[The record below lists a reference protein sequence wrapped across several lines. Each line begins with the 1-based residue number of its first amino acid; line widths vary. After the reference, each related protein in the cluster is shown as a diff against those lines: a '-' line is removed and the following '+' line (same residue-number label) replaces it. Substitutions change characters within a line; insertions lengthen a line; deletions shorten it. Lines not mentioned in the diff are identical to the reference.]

1 MSPGSSTKNLMR
13 LTKEKII
20 ELEPFLFGEDSSA
33 RIELCAHSAL
43 LFGLYYF
50 PEYFA
55 YELAPFHYDFFDD
68 FEALMRNEV
77 REIDWVA
84 FAEAAKTSVAKICLC
99 WMAYYRLKLYVN
111 VDSYDK
117 ENAERLLFDVVLAM
131 QTNALLISDF
141 GQLYNKPR
149 TKDETTVKRISNF
162 ITNNGIRFE
171 AWSTQESPRGRI
183 HGEQRPDFWLLDDIE
198 NAKTIRSVPVTQAVI
213 SHFNEIKRGMSPQA
227 SMLVLGN
234 YLTEEGSV
242 AYALESA
249 RNSGG
254 RVRFIPVIDK
264 SGVIAWPDK
273 YVETD
278 EEAVKVNATRPAL
291 RQAVSLEGKRRSL
304 NAVEGARVYEV
315 EMLLDPASANTAFFD
330 RIKVDEAIAR
340 CRKPDQVL
348 AGFWLWATYKPSD
361 AYGIGADV
369 AKGAGRDSS
378 TSALIDFT
386 QIPNRLIGSYAN
398 NLIPADQFGHE
409 LKRQGDMFGT
419 CLIGPEKNAEAGG
432 SCLTTLKMIYPV
444 DKIYRQVYMDR
455 TTDSYVG
462 SSKTGELGWETNA
475 ATKYTILND
484 LKTAFEGG
492 MLVIEDKRILL
503 ELRTFTFTDI
513 DMLGTARLGH
523 STRHFDL
530 LMATA
535 IAFAMRKFAQ
545 KAMVSKDYVQSEF
558 EATSL

>member
-1 MSPGSSTKNLMR
+1 MR
-13 LTKEKII
+13 LTQDKII
-20 ELEPFLFGEDSSA
+20 ELEPFLYGEDIGA
-33 RIELCAHSAL
+33 RVELCSHSIL

-50 PEYFA
+50 PEYFS
-55 YELAPFHYDFFDD
+55 YELAAFHMDFCDD
-68 FEALMRNEV
+68 AEKLMDGSLKEA
-77 REIDWVA
+77 DWIA
-84 FAEAAKTSVAKICLC
+84 FAEAAKTSWAKILLC
-99 WMAYYRLKLYVN
+99 WIACYKKKRYVN
-111 VDSYDK
+111 LDSYDK
-117 ENAERLLFDVVLAM
+117 ENAERILFDTVLAM
-131 QTNALLISDF
+131 QTNPRLIRDF

-162 ITNNGIRFE
+162 ITNNKIRFE

-198 NAKTIRSVPVTQAVI
+198 NSKTIRSVPVTQGII

-242 AYALESA
+242 AYAMESA

-254 RVRFIPVIDK
+254 VVRFIPVVDK
-264 SGVIAWPDK
+264 QGNIAWPDK
-273 YVETD
+273 YVATD
-278 EEAVKVNATRPAL
+278 EEAIRVNATRPTE
-291 RQAVSLEGKRRSL
+291 RQVVSLEGKRRSL

-340 CRKPDQVL
+340 CRKPDQDL
-348 AGFWLWATYKPSD
+348 AGFWLWDVYKPAD

-398 NLIPADQFGHE
+398 NLIQADQFGHE

-432 SCLTTLKMIYPV
+432 SCLTTLKLIYPV
-444 DKIYRQVYMDR
+444 DKIYRQVYFDR
-455 TTDSYVG
+455 ISDSPIG

-492 MLVIEDKRILL
+492 MFIIEDKRILL
-503 ELRTFTFTDI
+503 ELRTFTFTDM
-513 DMLGTARLGH
+513 DMLGTTRLGH

-535 IAFAMRKFAQ
+535 IAFAMRKYAQ
-545 KAMVSKDYVQSEF
+545 PTVVKKEYVQGEF
-558 EATSL
+558 QPTGF